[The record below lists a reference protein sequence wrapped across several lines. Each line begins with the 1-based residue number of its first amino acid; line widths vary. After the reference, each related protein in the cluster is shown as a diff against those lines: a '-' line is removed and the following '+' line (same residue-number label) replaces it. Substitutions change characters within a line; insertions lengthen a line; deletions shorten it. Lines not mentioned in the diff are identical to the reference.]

1 MMDKELLA
9 ERVVEVLRQAGFDIS
24 ELCYL
29 RPRSFDLV
37 ARKGSLLLLIKVLSN
52 IDGLNEKTALEV
64 GRLASHLLGR
74 PILVGEKTRD
84 QYLEQGAVYF
94 RYGIPTL
101 SLATLAD
108 CLLEGNLPLVY
119 AAHGGLYVRIDGI
132 KMRQMRLQRGISLG
146 ALASELGVS
155 RRTISKYETE
165 YMDTSI
171 DVAIRLEEVFEEEL
185 IQPVDPF
192 TTSSRE
198 DDPGQVTDNTL
209 RLLLDIGFEV
219 FPIAQAP
226 FNAVTR
232 DNDLVV
238 LTGVS
243 KFSQTML
250 KKARLMSSLSS
261 VARTHSAVIVEGEA
275 KLECVEETAIIEKKE
290 LEGIY
295 DPVEFEDLVREKQNK

>member
-37 ARKGSLLLLIKVLSN
+37 ARKGGLLLLIKVLSN
-52 IDGLNEKTALEV
+52 IDGLNERTALEV

-74 PILVGEKTRD
+74 PLLVGEKTRD

-119 AAHGGLYVRIDGI
+119 AAHGGLYVRIDGV

-192 TTSSRE
+192 TTNSRE
-198 DDPGQVTDNTL
+198 DDPGQVTDKTL

-232 DNDLVV
+232 DDDLVV

-275 KLECVEETAIIEKKE
+275 KLECVEDTAIIEKKE

-295 DPVEFEDLVREKQNK
+295 DPVEFEVLVREKQNK